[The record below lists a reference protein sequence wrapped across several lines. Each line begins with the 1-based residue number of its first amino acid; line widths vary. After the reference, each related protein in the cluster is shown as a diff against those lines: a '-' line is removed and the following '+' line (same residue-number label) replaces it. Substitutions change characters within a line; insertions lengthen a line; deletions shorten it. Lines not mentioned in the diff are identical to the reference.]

1 MSGDDDALRAS
12 RRRLV
17 VDSIGIWVIA
27 IVIGGIFGFTARQGG
42 LSLVESIAFSSILFA
57 GASQFAAVGLLVVG
71 TPWPSI
77 VLLVWLLNARHL
89 LYSASIAPYAA
100 RLSFRLRAA
109 LAFLLTDE
117 AFALTTAHVARLG
130 RIDVPA
136 AWYAGL
142 TIFVPWNLSTIGGW
156 LAGAALP
163 SPASIGLDV
172 VFAASMAGLAIGLV
186 KDRAA
191 LVALVV
197 GCGSA
202 VLAARVIDSSAAI
215 MIGGL
220 LGPLAG
226 LALYRRRPAGATS

>member
-1 MSGDDDALRAS
+1 MSGAAAALSAA

-27 IVIGGIFGFTARQGG
+27 IIVGGIFGFTARQGD
-42 LSLVESIAFSSILFA
+42 LSLLEAIAFSSILFA
-57 GASQFAAVGLLVVG
+57 GAAQFAAVGLIVVG

-89 LYSASIAPYAA
+89 LYSASIAPYTVK
-100 RLSFRLRAA
+100 LSRKLRAA
-109 LAFLLTDE
+109 LAYLLTDE
-117 AFALTTAHVARLG
+117 AFALTTAHIARLG
-130 RIDVPA
+130 HIDVKG
-136 AWYAGL
+136 AWFAGF
-142 TIFVPWNLSTIGGW
+142 TIFVPWNLATIAGW

-163 SPASIGLDV
+163 DPATIGLDM
-172 VFAASMAGLAIGLV
+172 VFPAAMAGLAIGLV

-191 LVALVV
+191 LVALIV
-197 GCGSA
+197 GCSSA
-202 VLAARVIDSSAAI
+202 VAAALVIDPSAAI

-226 LALYRRRPAGATS
+226 IALARRRA

>member
-1 MSGDDDALRAS
+1 VSEAATALSTA

-17 VDSIGIWVIA
+17 VDSLGIWVIA
-27 IVIGGIFGFTARQGG
+27 IIVGGIFGFTARQGG
-42 LSLVESIAFSSILFA
+42 LSLVEAIAFSSILFA
-57 GASQFAAVGLLVVG
+57 GAAQYAAVGLLVVN

-89 LYSASIAPYAA
+89 LYSASVAPFTAK
-100 RLSFRLRAA
+100 LSFKLRAG

-117 AFALTTAHVARLG
+117 AFALTTAHIARLG
-130 RIDVPA
+130 RIDVRG
-136 AWYAGL
+136 AWYAGF
-142 TIFVPWNLSTIGGW
+142 TIFIPWNLATIAGW

-163 SPASIGLDV
+163 DPATIGLDV
-172 VFAASMAGLAIGLV
+172 VFASAMAGLAVGLV

-191 LVALVV
+191 LVALLV
-197 GCGSA
+197 GCASA
-202 VLAARVIDSSAAI
+202 VAAALIIDPSAAI

-226 LALYRRRPAGATS
+226 LALFRSRA

>member
-1 MSGDDDALRAS
+1 MSGAAVTLQSA

-17 VDSIGIWVIA
+17 VDSVGIWVIA
-27 IVIGGIFGFTARQGG
+27 IIVGGIFGFTARQGG
-42 LSLVESIAFSSILFA
+42 LSLLEAIAFSSILFA
-57 GASQFAAVGLLVVG
+57 GASQFAALGLLAVN

-89 LYSASIAPYAA
+89 LYSASVAPYTAQ
-100 RLSFRLRAA
+100 LSRRLRAG
-109 LAFLLTDE
+109 LAYLLTDE
-117 AFALTTAHVARLG
+117 AFALTTAHIARLG

-142 TIFVPWNLSTIGGW
+142 TIFVPWNGATIAGW

-163 SPASIGLDV
+163 NPALFGLDV
-172 VFAASMAGLAIGLV
+172 VFAAAMAGLAIGLV

-191 LVALVV
+191 LLALVV
-197 GCGSA
+197 GCVSA
-202 VLAARVIDSSAAI
+202 VAAALVVDSSAAI
-215 MIGGL
+215 LLGGL

-226 LALYRRRPAGATS
+226 LSLYRRRS

>member
-1 MSGDDDALRAS
+1 MSGAAAALSTA

-17 VDSIGIWVIA
+17 VDSLGIWVIA
-27 IVIGGIFGFTARQGG
+27 IVVGGIFGFTARQGE
-42 LSLVESIAFSSILFA
+42 LSLVEAIAFSSILFA
-57 GASQFAAVGLLVVG
+57 GASQFAAVGLLVVS

-89 LYSASIAPYAA
+89 LYSASVAPYTTK
-100 RLSFRLRAA
+100 LSLKLRAG
-109 LAFLLTDE
+109 LAYLLTDE
-117 AFALTTAHVARLG
+117 AFALTTAHIARLG
-130 RIDVPA
+130 RIDVRG

-142 TIFVPWNLSTIGGW
+142 TIFIPWNLSTAAGW

-163 SPASIGLDV
+163 DPATFGLDV
-172 VFAASMAGLAIGLV
+172 VFPAAMAGLAIGLV

-191 LVALVV
+191 LIALVT

-202 VLAARVIDSSAAI
+202 IAAALVLDPSAAI

-226 LALYRRRPAGATS
+226 LALFRRRA

>member
-1 MSGDDDALRAS
+1 MSGAIAALSTA

-17 VDSIGIWVIA
+17 VDSLGIWVIA
-27 IVIGGIFGFTARQGG
+27 IIVGGIFGFTARQGG
-42 LSLVESIAFSSILFA
+42 LSLIEAIAFSSILFA
-57 GASQFAAVGLLVVG
+57 GASQYAAVGLLVVN
-71 TPWPSI
+71 TPWPPI

-89 LYSASIAPYAA
+89 LYSASVAPYAA
-100 RLSFRLRAA
+100 KLSLRMRAA
-109 LAFLLTDE
+109 LAYLLTDE
-117 AFALTTAHVARLG
+117 AFALTTAHIARLG

-136 AWYAGL
+136 AWYAGF
-142 TIFVPWNLSTIGGW
+142 TIFIPWNLSTIAGR

-163 SPASIGLDV
+163 DPATIGLDV
-172 VFAASMAGLAIGLV
+172 VFAAAMAGLAIGLV

-202 VLAARVIDSSAAI
+202 VFAALLIDSSAAI

-226 LALYRRRPAGATS
+226 LVFFRRRA

>member
-1 MSGDDDALRAS
+1 MSGAAAALSAA

-27 IVIGGIFGFTARQGG
+27 IIVGGIFGFTARQGD
-42 LSLVESIAFSSILFA
+42 LSLLEAIAFSSILFA
-57 GASQFAAVGLLVVG
+57 GAAQFAAVGLIVVG

-89 LYSASIAPYAA
+89 LYSASIAPYTVK
-100 RLSFRLRAA
+100 LSRKLRAA
-109 LAFLLTDE
+109 LAYLLTDE
-117 AFALTTAHVARLG
+117 AFALTTAHIARLG
-130 RIDVPA
+130 HIDVKG
-136 AWYAGL
+136 AWFAGF
-142 TIFVPWNLSTIGGW
+142 TIFVPWNLATITGW

-163 SPASIGLDV
+163 DPATIGLDV
-172 VFAASMAGLAIGLV
+172 VFPAAMAGLAIGLV

-191 LVALVV
+191 LVALIV

-202 VLAARVIDSSAAI
+202 VAAALVIDPSAAI

-226 LALYRRRPAGATS
+226 IALVRRRA

>member
-1 MSGDDDALRAS
+1 MTEAAATLSTA

-17 VDSIGIWVIA
+17 VDSLGIWVIA
-27 IVIGGIFGFTARQGG
+27 IIVGGIFGFTARQGG
-42 LSLVESIAFSSILFA
+42 LSLVEAIAFSSILFA
-57 GASQFAAVGLLVVG
+57 GASQYAAVGLLVVR
-71 TPWPSI
+71 
-77 VLLVWLLNARHL
+77 LLNARHL
-89 LYSASIAPYAA
+89 LYSASIAPYTTT
-100 RLSFRLRAA
+100 LSLKLRAA
-109 LAFLLTDE
+109 LGFLLTDE
-117 AFALTTAHVARLG
+117 AFALTTAHIARLG

-142 TIFVPWNLSTIGGW
+142 TIFIPWNLSTIGGW

-163 SPASIGLDV
+163 DPASIGLDV
-172 VFAASMAGLAIGLV
+172 VFAAAMAGLAIGLV

-197 GCGSA
+197 GCCSA
-202 VLAARVIDSSAAI
+202 VAAALALDSSVAI

-226 LALYRRRPAGATS
+226 LTLFRRHP

>member
-1 MSGDDDALRAS
+1 MSGAAAALSAA

-17 VDSIGIWVIA
+17 VDSLGIWVIA
-27 IVIGGIFGFTARQGG
+27 IVVGGIFGFTARQGE
-42 LSLVESIAFSSILFA
+42 LSLIEAIAFSSILFA
-57 GASQFAAVGLLVVG
+57 GASQFAAVGLLVVS

-89 LYSASIAPYAA
+89 LYSASVAPYTTK
-100 RLSFRLRAA
+100 LSLKLRAG
-109 LAFLLTDE
+109 LAYLLTDE
-117 AFALTTAHVARLG
+117 AFALTTAHIARLG
-130 RIDVPA
+130 RIDVRG

-142 TIFVPWNLSTIGGW
+142 TIFIPWNLSTAAGW

-163 SPASIGLDV
+163 DPATFGLDV
-172 VFAASMAGLAIGLV
+172 VFPAAMAGLAIGLV

-191 LVALVV
+191 LIALVT

-202 VLAARVIDSSAAI
+202 IAAALVLDPSAAI

-226 LALYRRRPAGATS
+226 LALFRRRA

>member
-1 MSGDDDALRAS
+1 MSGAAVTLQSA

-17 VDSIGIWVIA
+17 VDSVGIWVIA
-27 IVIGGIFGFTARQGG
+27 IIVGGIFGFTARQGG
-42 LSLVESIAFSSILFA
+42 LSLLEAIAFSSILFA
-57 GASQFAAVGLLVVG
+57 GASQFAALGLLAVN

-89 LYSASIAPYAA
+89 LYSASVAPYTAQ
-100 RLSFRLRAA
+100 LSRRLRAG
-109 LAFLLTDE
+109 LAYLLTDE
-117 AFALTTAHVARLG
+117 AFALTTAHIARLG

-142 TIFVPWNLSTIGGW
+142 TIFVPWNGATIAGW

-163 SPASIGLDV
+163 NPALFGLDV
-172 VFAASMAGLAIGLV
+172 VFAAAMAGLAIGLV

-191 LVALVV
+191 LLALVV
-197 GCGSA
+197 GCVSA
-202 VLAARVIDSSAAI
+202 VAAALVVDSSAAI
-215 MIGGL
+215 LLGGL

-226 LALYRRRPAGATS
+226 LTLYRRRS

>member
-1 MSGDDDALRAS
+1 VSGATATLRIA
-12 RRRLV
+12 RQRLV
-17 VDSIGIWVIA
+17 VDSLGIWVIA
-27 IVIGGIFGFTARQGG
+27 IIVGGIFGFTARQGG
-42 LSLVESIAFSSILFA
+42 LSLVEAIAFSSILFA
-57 GASQFAAVGLLVVG
+57 GASQYAAVGLLVVN

-89 LYSASIAPYAA
+89 LYSASVAPYTAK
-100 RLSFRLRAA
+100 LSLKLRAA
-109 LAFLLTDE
+109 LSFLLTDE
-117 AFALTTAHVARLG
+117 AFALTTAHIARLG

-142 TIFVPWNLSTIGGW
+142 TIFIPWNVSTIAGW

-163 SPASIGLDV
+163 APASIGLDV
-172 VFAASMAGLAIGLV
+172 VFAAAMAGLAIGLV

-191 LVALVV
+191 LAALVV
-197 GCGSA
+197 GCCSS
-202 VLAARVIDSSAAI
+202 VVAALFLDSSAAI

-226 LALYRRRPAGATS
+226 LALFRRRA

>member
-1 MSGDDDALRAS
+1 MSGAAAALSAA

-27 IVIGGIFGFTARQGG
+27 IIVGGIFGFTARQGD
-42 LSLVESIAFSSILFA
+42 LSLLEAIAFSSILFA
-57 GASQFAAVGLLVVG
+57 GAAQFAAVGLIVVG

-89 LYSASIAPYAA
+89 LYSASIAPYTVK
-100 RLSFRLRAA
+100 LSRKLRAA
-109 LAFLLTDE
+109 LAYLLTDE
-117 AFALTTAHVARLG
+117 AFALTTAHIARLG
-130 RIDVPA
+130 HIDVKG
-136 AWYAGL
+136 AWFAGF
-142 TIFVPWNLSTIGGW
+142 TIFVPWNLATIAGW

-163 SPASIGLDV
+163 DPATIGLDV
-172 VFAASMAGLAIGLV
+172 VFPAAMAGLAIGLV

-191 LVALVV
+191 LVALIV
-197 GCGSA
+197 GCSSA
-202 VLAARVIDSSAAI
+202 VAAALVIDPSAAI

-226 LALYRRRPAGATS
+226 IALARRRA

>member
-1 MSGDDDALRAS
+1 VSGATAALSAA

-17 VDSIGIWVIA
+17 VDSLGIWVIA
-27 IVIGGIFGFTARQGG
+27 IIVGGIFGFTARQGG
-42 LSLVESIAFSSILFA
+42 LSLIEAIAFSSILFA
-57 GASQFAAVGLLVVG
+57 GAAQFAAVGLIVVG

-89 LYSASIAPYAA
+89 LYSASVAPYTTK
-100 RLSFRLRAA
+100 LSLKLRAA
-109 LAFLLTDE
+109 LAYLLTDE
-117 AFALTTAHVARLG
+117 AFALTTAHIARLG
-130 RIDVPA
+130 RIDVKG
-136 AWYAGL
+136 AWYAGI
-142 TIFVPWNLSTIGGW
+142 TIFVPWNLATVAGW

-163 SPASIGLDV
+163 DPATIGLDV
-172 VFAASMAGLAIGLV
+172 VFPSAMAGLAIGLV

-191 LVALVV
+191 LLALLV

-202 VLAARVIDSSAAI
+202 VAAALVIDPSAAI

-226 LALYRRRPAGATS
+226 LALYRRRA